1 MRRVAYTLVV
11 CFTLFTCTMLCLTG
25 CRTPNHQK
33 PGFISGPP
41 SVELRFQVGTMISL
55 KIGGHGQI
63 VSVTTNTKHALY
75 SVRVHTAH
83 GPKIFCFRDYEL
95 EIKP

>member
-1 MRRVAYTLVV
+1 MRRVVYSLVV

-33 PGFISGPP
+33 PGFISDRP

-55 KIGGHGQI
+55 KIGGYGQI
-63 VSVTTNTKHALY
+63 VGIVFDTPNTMY
-75 SVRVHTAH
+75 RVRVNTEH
-83 GPKIFCFRDYEL
+83 GPKIIYFERYEL